1 MGTLNLDAIRNSGLT
16 GYVMLRE
23 GVHNGNQ
30 ATPELVSTGHGRIDS
45 LKDRWFNTENRQ
57 LISHNVLAAVHDALT
72 AKYGRAE
79 FASEVMAHVFNQTD
93 VDQAARKDFKTIG
106 HTHQRVTAEDIR
118 AVLDYADS
126 LNAASQ
132 NVNNVKVSL
141 TYDSKG
147 ASCRIGDGKTE
158 RISQEQAIDAEIV
171 NAGKTIDKVDKFL
184 EKDLSLGGNASANVN
199 QKVASFISVLQDTLN
214 EINGSIDIFHEN
226 APNEHPLPVL
236 HQLKQDIQDRIA
248 VLTSRADDETN
259 VPDPVSKDAIEKD
272 LNLWKAVGEKVIRS
286 LEDTTGT
293 AALSKR
299 QEDLNA
305 LLKDWLKARLDSGT
319 NSADNSFNVKTVMKD
334 FKDDFKAFL
343 KRSIKDKG
351 YQVPKKLG
359 KTLKEL
365 FNAELNQQ
373 PWDPIRK
380 TFITVLENAKG
391 EVKNCNVTSL
401 ITPAK
406 HISGAD
412 TSLDYTDVNGVM
424 CHCTTEEK
432 HSVNLAQSQF
442 FVNDERPGS
451 SPKEIFNGIRHAVLS
466 AYGLEKGQRRQDAN
480 KARAIETAKAAF
492 LSRPDLI
499 EKALANPNAPVTVR
513 MTSVSLLTTTNIG
526 CKEGSMTKDQERAWA
541 AINGQPITVK
551 VKRADNSEVEVTIQ
565 PDVTNF
571 TLSSN
576 PPKMIGFF
584 GGVGFRWVNV
594 QQSNKTAF
602 AKFMARVDEFLADN
616 ATSSDPEVQKKCQYV
631 SVLRSQ
637 LRTIW
642 DAETYMK
649 ESGGAY
655 KASARVAVMSYL
667 MGDVPCWNCKSGKDR
682 TGMMDAECKLLA
694 LLIEQG
700 RDIPPPGSKMSKNDT
715 QLYRDMVLKSG
726 NLEMQKYNTGLG
738 GYKALGEASTIKRR
752 LGNWLKRAKG
762 ASRYAKS

>member
-16 GYVMLRE
+16 GYVMLQDVTH
-23 GVHNGNQ
+23 GGNQ
-30 ATPELVSTGHGRIDS
+30 AAPELVSTGHGRIAS
-45 LKDRWFNTENRQ
+45 LKDRLLNTENRQ
-57 LISHNVLAAVHDALT
+57 LISHHVLAAVHNALT
-72 AKYGRAE
+72 VKYGRAE
-79 FASEVMAHVFNQTD
+79 FASEVMAHVFNQTE
-93 VDQAARKDFKTIG
+93 VDQAASNDFQTIG
-106 HTHQRVTAEDIR
+106 HKHKRVTIEDIR

-126 LNAASQ
+126 LNAVQ
-132 NVNNVKVSL
+132 NSVNTVKASL

-147 ASCRIGDGKTE
+147 ATYRIGDGKSK
-158 RISQEQAIDAEIV
+158 RIAEKQAIDTEII
-171 NAGKTIDKVDKFL
+171 NAGKVIDKVDKFL
-184 EKDLSLGGNASANVN
+184 EKDLSLGGNTSTNTDQKIESSIFLLQNTLRDVNGYIDMHHTSAP
-199 QKVASFISVLQDTLN
+199 D
-214 EINGSIDIFHEN
+214 EY
-226 APNEHPLPVL
+226 PLPVL

-248 VLTSRADDETN
+248 VLTSRAEDN
-259 VPDPVSKDAIEKD
+259 AQVPDPVSEEAIKED
-272 LNLWKAVGEKVIRS
+272 LKIWKSVGEKVIRS

-293 AALSKR
+293 AALSER
-299 QEDLNA
+299 QKDLNT
-305 LLKDWLKARLDSGT
+305 LLEKWFVTRLKSGK
-319 NSADNSFNVKTVMKD
+319 NSANNSFNVKTVMKD

-343 KRSIKDKG
+343 KTNIKNKG
-351 YQVPKKLG
+351 YHVPKDLG
-359 KTLKEL
+359 TTLKNH
-365 FNAELNQQ
+365 FNAELNQK
-373 PWDPIRK
+373 PWDPINK
-380 TFITVLENAKG
+380 TFTTVLENAKG

-406 HISGAD
+406 HISG
-412 TSLDYTDVNGVM
+412 LGYTDVNGVM
-424 CHCTTEEK
+424 CHCTKEKK
-432 HSVNLAQSQF
+432 HSVNLARSQF
-442 FVNDERPGS
+442 FINDERPNAA
-451 SPKEIFNGIRHAVLS
+451 PKEIFNGIRHAVLS
-466 AYGLEKGQRRQDAN
+466 AYGLEKGRERQDAN

-499 EKALANPNAPVTVR
+499 EKALANPNVPVTVR
-513 MTSVSLLTTTNIG
+513 MTSVSLLTTADVG
-526 CKEGSMTKDQERAWA
+526 CKEGTMTKDQERAWA
-541 AINGQPITVK
+541 DINGQPITVT

-576 PPKMIGFF
+576 PPKIIGIF

-594 QQSNKTAF
+594 EQSNKTAF
-602 AKFMARVDEFLADN
+602 AKFMTRVNEFLADN
-616 ATSSDPEVQKKCQYV
+616 ATSTDPEVQKKCKYV
-631 SVLRSQ
+631 AVLRSQ

-642 DAETYMK
+642 EAKTYQE

-700 RDIPPPGSKMSKNDT
+700 RDIPPPGSKMSKNDR

-738 GYKALGEASTIKRR
+738 GYKALGDASTIKER

-762 ASRYAKS
+762 ASSYAKS